1 MEFSVI
7 PILVLERFIF
17 RIMKQTKIEDL
28 KAYLDLLIEAKVP
41 IFYYGETFEKEAA
54 EVLLKAILR
63 KLDLNLS
70 SVVPEIIQITPAIKK
85 EGLEDGF
92 LSLKLLELEDLH
104 ETLNQKKFL
113 PMDLN
118 QESKV
123 YTTRPLTQTD
133 PALPLLKCPH
143 CTGYF
148 IPEDLSQHISD
159 QHVERPV
166 VPVSTTTNV
175 ETTNSP
181 PDVPLED
188 QMRGKIIR
196 LQRNANGGFGLGLK
210 KPRGWNWRKWRVSD
224 VKEGSMAAQY
234 FKKGDK
240 LTSIVVN
247 GKDISNSSIDKFLIF
262 WTLAD
267 SIVFTKK

>member
-1 MEFSVI
+1 
-7 PILVLERFIF
+7 
-17 RIMKQTKIEDL
+17 
-28 KAYLDLLIEAKVP
+28 
-41 IFYYGETFEKEAA
+41 
-54 EVLLKAILR
+54 
-63 KLDLNLS
+63 
-70 SVVPEIIQITPAIKK
+70 
-85 EGLEDGF
+85 
-92 LSLKLLELEDLH
+92 
-104 ETLNQKKFL
+104 
-113 PMDLN
+113 MDLN

-148 IPEDLSQHISD
+148 MPEDLSQHISD

-175 ETTNSP
+175 ETTNSA

-262 WTLAD
+262 WRLAD